1 MQIKVHH
8 FAAAA
13 DASGC
18 SDEVVDLV
26 DCATLADLARTLIE
40 RHGPRMAD
48 VLQIA
53 LFLQRDSMTRDLS
66 VAAAARVDILP
77 PFAGG

>member
-1 MQIKVHH
+1 MQIRVHH

-13 DASGC
+13 DVSGC
-18 SDEVVDLV
+18 SHEVVDVV
-26 DCATLADLARTLIE
+26 DSATLADLAGMLVR

-48 VLQIA
+48 VLRVA
-53 LFLQRDSMTRDLS
+53 AFLQCDSLTRDLS
-66 VAAAARVDILP
+66 VPAAVEVDILP